1 MYIDFNKK
9 NNKES
14 PKFEAGFEYQ
24 NVKIFLRKAMFQIG
38 LKMFLWLKKFKN
50 TVPWAYVT
58 SNLKGGEIVPAFYEK
73 ELQKAN

>member
-38 LKMFLWLKKFKN
+38 LKMFL
-50 TVPWAYVT
+50 
-58 SNLKGGEIVPAFYEK
+58 
-73 ELQKAN
+73 